1 MLPSPGHLIQNKPN
15 VNKVKR
21 KNGPVHPVNLPNYR
35 QDFLKNFAKI
45 HFCGQ
50 LFSYFH
56 GFGVG
61 PFNLEE
67 SVCEKIPLAT
77 MHLQE

>member
-1 MLPSPGHLIQNKPN
+1 MLSSPGHLTQNKPN

-45 HFCGQ
+45 HFCG
-50 LFSYFH
+50 
-56 GFGVG
+56 
-61 PFNLEE
+61 
-67 SVCEKIPLAT
+67 
-77 MHLQE
+77 